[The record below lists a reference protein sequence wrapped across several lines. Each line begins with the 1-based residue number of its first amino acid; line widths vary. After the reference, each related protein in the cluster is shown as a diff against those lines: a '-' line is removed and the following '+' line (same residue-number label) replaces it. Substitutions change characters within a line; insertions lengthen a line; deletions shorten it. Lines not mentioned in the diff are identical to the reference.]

1 MKGLKGEKNMATK
14 FIGFKRKNGTFTN
27 DKTGEV
33 VAYDNYDLFLITG
46 NVPDVSG
53 YYPSAYKIKGNVI
66 RQIVG
71 LDSSAGDADVQS
83 LLHAMINQEVLL
95 NVLNVDDKPVVTGLA
110 LVPQSQN
117 ANNVNSK

>member
-1 MKGLKGEKNMATK
+1 MATK

-71 LDSSAGDADVQS
+71 LDSSAGDADVQR
-83 LLHAMINQEVLL
+83 LLHDMINQEVLL

-117 ANNVNSK
+117 ANKVNSK